1 MNEGSTEFVT
11 FVVNN
16 KKMNM
21 NRFIA
26 TIFILFI
33 ALASTTV
40 TAAAQEAGNT
50 DDSVKTALL
59 FNALK
64 EYNSGNYTIA
74 KGHLQR
80 LAAMDPAND
89 AAYYYLANIA
99 LRTDDIPSG
108 ELYLKKGIE
117 LDSSNFWYRDML
129 GQVYLKGKKIEE
141 AIGVYE
147 ELLNDYPKKSSIH
160 YTLINLYLGAQQTDE
175 AKKILQTIESTQGK
189 SEAVAITWFNIFR
202 MEQNWEKALN
212 YLVEFDKEVPSSRI
226 QCIIGDMYADRYK
239 DTLALHYYNKALELD
254 RQCAPALYGRAEV
267 YRMAGNF
274 PQFFADINPFMA
286 NPQIAPK
293 MKIEYLQQ
301 VFQVPNFIK
310 RYRYQLDE
318 TMEGF
323 ATAHPADTTS
333 NMFLAAY
340 YAETGENAKC
350 KEMLKKNHDLYP
362 DKFSHLFQYVA
373 TIYELKEWENLEKA
387 VEEALGKWPG
397 NTDFI
402 QMEGIARYQLKQTD
416 KAIETYREL
425 EKIAQA
431 KKDTAI
437 LITACSLLGD
447 LHYEKKDNKTAFAY
461 YRKVLKLNPNEMGA
475 LNNFAYYLAIEG
487 KNLKKAYQMSK
498 KTVEAEPD
506 NPTFLDTFG
515 WILFL
520 MDKPLEAKAQFKHAL
535 LYGGTEDAD
544 ILDHYAEVL
553 FKLGEHD
560 LAFIYWNQA
569 KQLDSEKKLKLEEK
583 IKERKDQL
591 KK

>member
-1 MNEGSTEFVT
+1 MYKYTTIIFLLLFAFSP
-11 FVVNN
+11 
-16 KKMNM
+16 MLP
-21 NRFIA
+21 A
-26 TIFILFI
+26 T
-33 ALASTTV
+33 
-40 TAAAQEAGNT
+40 AQGQNNT
-50 DDSVKTALL
+50 DDSTRTAL
-59 FNALK
+59 FINAIK
-64 EYNSGNYTIA
+64 EYNSGNYTVA
-74 KGHLQR
+74 RGHLQR
-80 LAAMDPAND
+80 LAALEPDND

-117 LDSSNFWYRDML
+117 LDSSNFWYREML
-129 GQVYLKGKKIEE
+129 GQVYLKEKKIEE

-147 ELLNDYPKKSSIH
+147 ELLKDYPKKSSVH
-160 YTLINLYLGAQQTDE
+160 YTLVNLYLGAKQTDQ
-175 AKKILQTIESTQGK
+175 AKEMLRTIESVQGK

-202 MEQNWEKALN
+202 MEQDWEKALN
-212 YLVEFDKEVPSSRI
+212 YLLEFDKEVPSSRI

-254 RQCAPALYGRAEV
+254 KQCAPALYGRAEV
-267 YRMAGNF
+267 YRMNGNF

-286 NPQIAPK
+286 NPQIEPK

-301 VFQVPNFIK
+301 LFQVANFIK
-310 RYRYQLDE
+310 RYRFQLDE
-318 TMEGF
+318 TVAGI
-323 ATAHPADTTS
+323 AAAHPSDTTS

-350 KEMLKKNHDLYP
+350 KEMLKKNCDLYP
-362 DKFSHLFQYVA
+362 DKMNHLFQYVVA
-373 TIYELKEWENLEKA
+373 IYEFKEWENLETA
-387 VEEALGKWPG
+387 ATEALGKSPD

-402 QMEGIARYQLKQTD
+402 QLRGIARHQLKQTD
-416 KAIETYREL
+416 KAIQSYKEL
-425 EKIAQA
+425 EKVAQEKRDTTSLIA
-431 KKDTAI
+431 
-437 LITACSLLGD
+437 ACTLLGD
-447 LHYEKKDNKTAFAY
+447 LHFEKKDNKTAFAY
-461 YRKVLKLNPNEMGA
+461 YRKVLKLNPNEYGA
-475 LNNFAYYLAIEG
+475 LNNYAYYLALEG

-506 NPTFLDTFG
+506 NPTYLDTFG

-569 KQLDSEKKLKLEEK
+569 KQIDNEKKLMIDEK
-583 IKERKDQL
+583 IKERKGQL

>member
-1 MNEGSTEFVT
+1 MKT
-11 FVVNN
+11 FMDRYI
-16 KKMNM
+16 KSL
-21 NRFIA
+21 FL
-26 TIFILFI
+26 ILF
-33 ALASTTV
+33 ALSSLIPA
-40 TAAAQEAGNT
+40 TAQGQDNT
-50 DDSVKTALL
+50 DDSTRTALL

-64 EYNSGNYTIA
+64 EYNSGNYTVA

-80 LAAMDPAND
+80 LAAIDPLND

-129 GQVYLKGKKIEE
+129 GQVYLKEKKVEE
-141 AIGVYE
+141 AIVIYE
-147 ELLNDYPKKSSIH
+147 GLLRDYPKKSSLH
-160 YTLINLYLGAQQTDE
+160 YTLVNLYLGAQQTDQ
-175 AKKILQTIESTQGK
+175 AKKILQTIESKQGK
-189 SEAVAITWFNIFR
+189 SEAVAMTWFNIFR
-202 MEQNWEKALN
+202 MEQNWDKALN
-212 YLVEFDKEVPSSRI
+212 YLVEFDKEVPSPRI

-267 YRMAGNF
+267 YRMKGNF

-286 NPQIAPK
+286 NPGIGPK

-301 VFQVPNFIK
+301 LFQVPNFIK
-310 RYRYQLDE
+310 RYRFQLNE
-318 TMEGF
+318 TMEGI
-323 ATAHPADTTS
+323 AAAHPADTTS

-340 YAETGENAKC
+340 YGETGDNARC
-350 KEMLKKNHDLYP
+350 KEMLKRNHNLYP
-362 DKFSHLFQYVA
+362 DKMSHLFQYVVA
-373 TIYELKEWENLEKA
+373 IYELKEWENLEIA
-387 VEEALGKWPG
+387 ATEALGKYPG

-402 QMEGIARYQLKQTD
+402 QLRGIARYQMKQTD
-416 KAIETYREL
+416 KAIQSYKDL
-425 EKIAQA
+425 EKAAQD
-431 KKDTAI
+431 KKDTTA
-437 LITACSLLGD
+437 LIAACSLLGD
-447 LHYEKKDNKTAFAY
+447 LHYEKKDKKTAFAY
-461 YRKVLKLNPNEMGA
+461 YKKVLKLNPNECGA
-475 LNNFAYYLAIEG
+475 LNNYAYYLALEG
-487 KNLKKAYQMSK
+487 KSLKKAYQMSK

-506 NPTFLDTFG
+506 NPTYLDTFG

-569 KQLDSEKKLKLEEK
+569 KQLDKEKKATIEEK
-583 IKERKDQL
+583 IKERRSQL
-591 KK
+591 K